1 MPAAGILRRN
11 LPLTPAQLEAL
22 WRHLRRVPDFRS
34 RQGLRHPL
42 PSGLAT
48 VLTSRLA
55 GAKTPKESAEF
66 AARLPPEHLQRLGAR
81 SLAGTYRAPSYHTI
95 RRVLQGVDPL
105 RFEAECAA
113 WMVTQGAACEGP
125 EALALGG
132 KTLRR
137 SYDHDLQED
146 DTTAATRLADYLLG
160 IMPAATDTLSRLTVG
175 GYFPRGRI
183 WVLHSRLR
191 YFDPERRRAGLPPDM
206 AALAHELTDDSV
218 SVTLV
223 NLDQGEPRE
232 VAVQAGGTRSTS
244 SPRSSSGAKPETSD
258 ASAVTVRLA
267 PGAGQ
272 RLAFRLKRY
281 ANRPDLAFPWNRR

>member
-22 WRHLRRVPDFRS
+22 WRHLRRVPEFRS

-42 PSGLAT
+42 PSGLAI

-125 EALALGG
+125 EAVALGG

-160 IMPAATDTLSRLTVG
+160 IMPAATDTLPGRLWAAIVRAAASGCCTAGCATSIPSG
-175 GYFPRGRI
+175 GA
-183 WVLHSRLR
+183 
-191 YFDPERRRAGLPPDM
+191 RACRP
-206 AALAHELTDDSV
+206 TW
-218 SVTLV
+218 
-223 NLDQGEPRE
+223 
-232 VAVQAGGTRSTS
+232 
-244 SPRSSSGAKPETSD
+244 PRS
-258 ASAVTVRLA
+258 RM
-267 PGAGQ
+267 
-272 RLAFRLKRY
+272 
-281 ANRPDLAFPWNRR
+281 N